1 MVTAGRRLYSF
12 RDAADIIR
20 FSYFALLGLISAM
33 GIVELI
39 LLHFERETWLKRGEI
54 ASSLIQAFAIL
65 LLIATRQPYVAS
77 LLFLYFVIKVFL
89 LRKGGWSGKTPEI
102 PWKTL
107 LTPNVSNR
115 FASVTFG
122 FLYIF
127 LSGAKV

>member
-1 MVTAGRRLYSF
+1 
-12 RDAADIIR
+12 
-20 FSYFALLGLISAM
+20 
-33 GIVELI
+33 
-39 LLHFERETWLKRGEI
+39 
-54 ASSLIQAFAIL
+54 
-65 LLIATRQPYVAS
+65 LIATRQPYVAS
-77 LLFLYFVIKVFL
+77 LLFLYFVIEVFL

-127 LSGAKV
+127 LPGAKV